1 MFSQFAAN
9 MEVGMYWRLE
19 KRRAGLPLVCGE
31 IIPRLVCVR
40 RVPTR
45 YRYVLPLSIMKTY
58 QCVVVGGEPGALTV
72 AITNRKNVALLKA
85 LGELIGCTIFPVLID
100 PGHLHLLIRR
110 MERSEHEKHK
120 TLKYMVAGYPLH
132 LRSMLMF
139 ITAQKQHSQA
149 RDLT

>member
-1 MFSQFAAN
+1 
-9 MEVGMYWRLE
+9 MEVGMYRRLE
-19 KRRAGLPLVCGE
+19 RERADSYLVCE
-31 IIPRLVCVR
+31 NIIPRLVCLR

-45 YRYVLPLSIMKTY
+45 YRHVLPLSIMKTY
-58 QCVVVGGEPGALTV
+58 QCIVVGGEPGFLTV
-72 AITNRKNVALLKA
+72 AITNRKNITLLKI

-120 TLKYMVAGYPLH
+120 ALNKLAAGYPLH

-139 ITAQKQHSQA
+139 
-149 RDLT
+149 